1 MYSFR
6 ASKPGILIFI
16 HLADSNKID
25 NYSFRRENFQINTE
39 KVCPIGYLIWKNFI
53 GIKNRLIVDSIPLKT
68 A

>member
-25 NYSFRRENFQINTE
+25 NYSFRREKFQINTE
-39 KVCPIGYLIWKNFI
+39 KDCPIGYLI
-53 GIKNRLIVDSIPLKT
+53 
-68 A
+68 